1 MMGTLIAVGSLLVVL
16 GCMHKEDPRGEDMNT
31 SDVSSSVTKKA
42 LLSSMDW
49 NWINIRACY
58 NKS

>member
-42 LLSSMDW
+42 LLSSMD
-49 NWINIRACY
+49 
-58 NKS
+58 